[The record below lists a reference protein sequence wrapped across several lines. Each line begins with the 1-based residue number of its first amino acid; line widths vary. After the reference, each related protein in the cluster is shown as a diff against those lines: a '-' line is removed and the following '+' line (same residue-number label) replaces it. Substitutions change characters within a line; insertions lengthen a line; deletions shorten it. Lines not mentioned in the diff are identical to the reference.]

1 MKIEH
6 LLMFLFVDL
15 LTCLL
20 TFLDQGDVLVV
31 QPEADVDTV
40 RRVNEL
46 LPTDIHKVF
55 VLRDLDIMLFIV

>member
-6 LLMFLFVDL
+6 PLMFFFVDL

-40 RRVNEL
+40 RVVDEL
-46 LPTDIHKVF
+46 LPTDIHEVF
-55 VLRDLDIMLFIV
+55 VLRDLDIILVIV